1 MTVLVD
7 KCDLHNNGSPSYFS
21 LRCAGYCKFLPHGS
35 KEIQHHAALQTDAA
49 VHHAVLLEQ
58 GVAGAYLPGLVPD
71 GKAVPPGDDI
81 GDLGVGVAVHPPL
94 SVRIGPF
101 HLVNL

>member
-1 MTVLVD
+1 MVLLLIFPCGTQVLY
-7 KCDLHNNGSPSYFS
+7 KV
-21 LRCAGYCKFLPHGS
+21 LPHGG

-58 GVAGAYLPGLVPD
+58 GVAGAHLPGLVPD

-81 GDLGVGVAVHPPL
+81 GDLGVWGWQCMAPTPPVSKVFSTHMASL
-94 SVRIGPF
+94 P
-101 HLVNL
+101 